1 MKQNV
6 VEWFDRTA
14 AEMPEAPA
22 LSCSGQDVTFG
33 RLQQQANVWAN
44 RLLAG
49 GLQTAEAVGIF
60 TPNRTLAI
68 TAILAV
74 LKTGGA
80 FVPLDT
86 TLPVRRLQALLE
98 HVPLRWL
105 LTDRPQAD
113 VTTSLGDA
121 ISGAR
126 CLSLDGEGSGDAW
139 TVWRQTRGR
148 KGRESG
154 RISFTIRQGV
164 QHPACADAEQ
174 VRDDAGHL
182 DVSREGFRSR
192 RRDQV
197 VANSGPLTPNQLSHT

>member
-68 TAILAV
+68 PAMLAV
-74 LKTGGA
+74 LKAGGA

-98 HVPLRWL
+98 HV
-105 LTDRPQAD
+105 
-113 VTTSLGDA
+113 
-121 ISGAR
+121 
-126 CLSLDGEGSGDAW
+126 
-139 TVWRQTRGR
+139 R
-148 KGRESG
+148 KGRHKVKVKNR
-154 RISFTIRQGV
+154 RILRGSTCDPATYASRRQGRL
-164 QHPACADAEQ
+164 CTSEQ
-174 VRDDAGHL
+174 SVVICENALKARSSESLLASRAAAYPRSTLSFAGRVTIPSGSPGSHA
-182 DVSREGFRSR
+182 SR
-192 RRDQV
+192 
-197 VANSGPLTPNQLSHT
+197 LSFDRLCKSMLY